1 LLADIRSFLHR
12 QNAVAAVQRTLIEA
26 QTHHLRMQRIHERL
40 RLVLDF
46 GLAGLGIA
54 LLCGIGWMLYGA
66 IADRSIVVNA
76 FTVTPKLEAA
86 GASGSNIAAR
96 FLDELIRL
104 RDSTRADITA
114 RALIN
119 SLDEHVQL
127 EVPEVHVSLGE
138 LRRVLHDTLGHRTN
152 IWGDLAENPTG
163 VVLTIRGKGLPPRS
177 FAGKLEELP
186 TLVTQAA
193 EFVYG
198 YGDPVP
204 MVYYL
209 QRANRL
215 AEGEE
220 LVRTRYAAS
229 DAATQARLL
238 NVWGNIEMSRPRSDR
253 LEKALQKYRA
263 AAALDP
269 QFWYPTENMISF
281 LAMGGREEE
290 ALQVGREFE
299 RTTRRDGVFGNIA
312 GATAYEDLDAL
323 RMDIAGAI
331 RAMRIEY
338 DSSGGLGASGWASA
352 PVIAYQYALQHDSA
366 NARLFLETNPVRP
379 DDPIGGA
386 DSETDSEV
394 ALGTLEFDVGHYAQ
408 AAEHWDN
415 WAKLAASAHLTYNE
429 KLVPQRC
436 WLPIVYEMAGRR
448 ADADA
453 ALAQVQKFHSIDC
466 FRFRAAVF
474 ERRGDWSDAE
484 ATYREGVAHATS
496 LPQVYSSWGKA
507 LLGAKRYPEAVEK
520 LTAASQRGPHWA
532 DPLEY
537 WGEALTA
544 QGQYR
549 AAIEK
554 FAEAAKWA
562 PNWGALY
569 LHWAE
574 AQEALG
580 DRAGALQHLQRARS
594 LSLADEDRQLL
605 DRNLSIA
612 AR

>member
-1 LLADIRSFLHR
+1 
-12 QNAVAAVQRTLIEA
+12 
-26 QTHHLRMQRIHERL
+26 MQRIHERL

-281 LAMGGREEE
+281 LAMGGREE
-290 ALQVGREFE
+290 
-299 RTTRRDGVFGNIA
+299 
-312 GATAYEDLDAL
+312 
-323 RMDIAGAI
+323 
-331 RAMRIEY
+331 
-338 DSSGGLGASGWASA
+338 GGLS
-352 PVIAYQYALQHDSA
+352 
-366 NARLFLETNPVRP
+366 NM
-379 DDPIGGA
+379 
-386 DSETDSEV
+386 
-394 ALGTLEFDVGHYAQ
+394 
-408 AAEHWDN
+408 
-415 WAKLAASAHLTYNE
+415 LAAHMSLD
-429 KLVPQRC
+429 C
-436 WLPIVYEMAGRR
+436 
-448 ADADA
+448 A
-453 ALAQVQKFHSIDC
+453 A
-466 FRFRAAVF
+466 
-474 ERRGDWSDAE
+474 
-484 ATYREGVAHATS
+484 
-496 LPQVYSSWGKA
+496 
-507 LLGAKRYPEAVEK
+507 
-520 LTAASQRGPHWA
+520 
-532 DPLEY
+532 
-537 WGEALTA
+537 
-544 QGQYR
+544 
-549 AAIEK
+549 
-554 FAEAAKWA
+554 
-562 PNWGALY
+562 
-569 LHWAE
+569 
-574 AQEALG
+574 
-580 DRAGALQHLQRARS
+580 DRALEARARGS
-594 LSLADEDRQLL
+594 
-605 DRNLSIA
+605 
-612 AR
+612 